1 MRGPVPVVPAG
12 RRLQSSVI
20 IPRTGASAEAVVSAQ
35 FRHLISDAVAASPTI
50 RGGQTAADAALAAFD
65 VDGYA
70 STRNEVLPMT
80 ARGASGLSPYIRHS
94 LLPLSRVWTAV
105 AGGPARDS
113 AKFRDELLWQEYAR
127 HVYARIGMDLHRN
140 LRFEAPRE
148 GGFSPRAW
156 DRQMACVD
164 YVVDGLETD
173 GWLVNQTRMW
183 LASQYTV
190 RSGAGW
196 YAGQEEFHRH
206 LLDGSRAANLL
217 GWQWTVGAGTGKPYG
232 FARGQVENRAP
243 QLCRSCTLNR
253 RCPIQNYPADTDPHP
268 VASANPKLRWDDTP
282 AATRGPASAIERR
295 PPDSVLLTIESL
307 GDADPALQ
315 AHPQLPV
322 HFVFDEPALAKLQLS
337 SKRLIFYV
345 ETLQDLAER
354 REVVM
359 HLGDPRIIAASL
371 NPAITYA
378 PVPSFAKYLPTV
390 AVLHPWPWLALPHA
404 ESAAS
409 FTAWRKAA
417 RVSV

>member
-1 MRGPVPVVPAG
+1 MIISLASQTAESVVA
-12 RRLQSSVI
+12 
-20 IPRTGASAEAVVSAQ
+20 
-35 FRHLISDAVAASPTI
+35 RHFGHLSSDAVAASRTI
-50 RGGQTAADAALAAFD
+50 RGGQIAANAALAAFD
-65 VDGYA
+65 VTGYA
-70 STRNEVLPMT
+70 ASRNEVLPVT

-94 LLPLSRVWTAV
+94 LLPLARVWEAV
-105 AGGPARDS
+105 DGGPARDT

-127 HVYARIGMDLHRN
+127 HVYARVGMDLHHN
-140 LRFEAPRE
+140 LRFEARE
-148 GGFSPRAW
+148 EGEFSPRPW
-156 DRQMACVD
+156 NRQMACVD
-164 YVVDGLETD
+164 YVVTGLETD

-190 RSGAGW
+190 RGGAGW

-243 QLCRSCTLNR
+243 QLCRSCPLSR

-268 VASANPKLRWDDTP
+268 VVAVNPKLRCDDTP
-282 AATRGPASAIERR
+282 GATRGPASTIERR
-295 PPDSVLLTIESL
+295 APDAVLLTIESL
-307 GDADPALQ
+307 GDADPALR
-315 AHPQLPV
+315 AHPELPV

-354 REVVM
+354 RDVTA
-359 HLGDPRIIAASL
+359 HLGDPRVIAAPL

-378 PVPSFAKYLPTV
+378 PVPSFGKYLPAV
-390 AVLHPWPWLALPHA
+390 AVLHPWPWLVIPHG

-417 RVSV
+417 RI